1 MMQKIAIAGT
11 DLNASEIALGTGEWG
26 SSVSVD
32 RVAGVLDAYLAA
44 GGNFIDTAHCYA
56 FWLED
61 GKALGKSEITVGEMV
76 RKRGLRKDMII
87 ATKGGHE
94 NGGKAYPR
102 PKEALAR
109 HLVERDLKESL
120 DRLQMERVDL
130 YYLHRDDGVT
140 PVDEVMAMMNDF
152 VAQGLVRWIGASNWS
167 IARLSAANEY
177 ARTRGLQGFCCSQV
191 HWSLAEPTFQMHE
204 DPTMRYVDEPMA
216 RWHAM
221 CQMPLIAYSP
231 TARGFFATAGKRR
244 EGYDTAANRGRLTR
258 AQELAAELKCTANQV
273 AIAWLRAQAF
283 PVVAIT
289 GTASVEHLDDTVRAC
304 EIALTAQQVRW
315 LWEGKM

>member
-11 DLNASEIALGTGEWG
+11 DLEVSEICLGTGEWG
-26 SSVSVD
+26 SAVSSE
-32 RVAGVLDAYLAA
+32 RVEGIAEAYLAA

-56 FWLED
+56 FWLD
-61 GKALGKSEITVGEMV
+61 AGGGLGKSEIAVGEMV
-76 RKRGLRKDMII
+76 RKRGVRKDVII

-94 NGGKAYPR
+94 NGGRAYPR

-120 DRLQMERVDL
+120 DRLGMDQVDL
-130 YYLHRDDGVT
+130 YYLHRDDGIT
-140 PVDEVMAMMNDF
+140 PVDEVMAMMNQF
-152 VAQGLVRWIGASNWS
+152 VNAGLVRWIGASNWS

-177 ARTRGLQGFCCSQV
+177 ARAHGLQGFCCSQT
-191 HWSLAEPTFQMHE
+191 HWSLAEPTFKMHE

-221 CQMPLIAYSP
+221 SQMPLVAYSS
-231 TARGFFATAGKRR
+231 TARGFFASAGKRR
-244 EGYDTAANRGRLTR
+244 EGYDTAANRARLSR

-273 AIAWLRAQAF
+273 AIAWLRGQAF

-289 GTASVEHLDDTVRAC
+289 GTA
-304 EIALTAQQVRW
+304 
-315 LWEGKM
+315 